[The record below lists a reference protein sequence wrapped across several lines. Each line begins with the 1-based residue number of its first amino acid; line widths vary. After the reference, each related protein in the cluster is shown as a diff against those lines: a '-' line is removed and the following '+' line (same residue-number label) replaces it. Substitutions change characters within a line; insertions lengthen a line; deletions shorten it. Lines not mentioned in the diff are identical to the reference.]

1 MLGEWLPD
9 EFHRLIFI
17 PLCLVLI
24 VKASKEPSI
33 KAHICK
39 ETWVTRGVAEGV
51 HVPADSRADPEF
63 LLKEL
68 MSKHHVVNHVLI
80 VSARLIMHAP
90 PAVYYLQTSLLNQLP
105 YLVLHI
111 VALLP
116 PPHAEELHL
125 HVCELFLRI
134 HHQLIDYRV
143 DNQLDAGLCHVLV
156 GSSEVLV
163 DSFEPAHI
171 VMRVG
176 DQMHSDLPVPEARL
190 EGLQVVAELR
200 VRGWALSFKGIRL
213 LGTLPVEGDRVG
225 KGACAHKQEQSC

>member
-1 MLGEWLPD
+1 M
-9 EFHRLIFI
+9 
-17 PLCLVLI
+17 
-24 VKASKEPSI
+24 
-33 KAHICK
+33 
-39 ETWVTRGVAEGV
+39 
-51 HVPADSRADPEF
+51 PAYARADPEF

-68 MSKHHVVNHVLI
+68 MSKHHVVNHVLV

-90 PAVYYLQTSLLNQLP
+90 PAVHYLQTPLLNQLP

-125 HVCELFLRI
+125 HVCELFVRI

-143 DNQLDAGLCHVLV
+143 DNQLDASLCHVLV
-156 GSSEVLV
+156 GPSEVLV

-190 EGLQVVAELR
+190 EGVQVVAELR
-200 VRGWALSFKGIRL
+200 VRGWALGFEGIRL
-213 LGTLPVEGDRVG
+213 LGTLPVEGDWVG
-225 KGACAHKQEQSC
+225 KGACAHQQEQSC